1 MDWVARVKRGMHM
14 ERLDFVKLIRYE
26 KIGKNRFSKIG
37 IGISKKLVK
46 KIVKKIGSKN
56 RKK

>member
-46 KIVKKIGSKN
+46 KIVKK
-56 RKK
+56 